1 MSQDEN
7 DLGLSPE
14 ALLRVRGLQL
24 SVAQRGIQVPIL
36 KGIDFDL
43 DVGEMV
49 GLVGPSGAGKSL
61 TALALLGLEPPG
73 SWRSGAV
80 HLRGVGE
87 LGTLAVPWG
96 RIRGRELAIV
106 FQDPAAAF
114 DPLIR
119 VGVLFEES
127 ARAHGMPIPIARQRG
142 LELLERMAL
151 PDPSRLWRSFSQEL
165 SGGQRQRVLLS
176 LALLHSPRILIA
188 DEPTTALDVTVQ
200 AQILELLRDLSA
212 AQGLSILLVTHD
224 LALVAENCQRMI
236 LIDGGKTVEEGD
248 VAMVFS
254 RPKEAVTRRLIQAA
268 GGGS

>member
-1 MSQDEN
+1 MSQNEN
-7 DLGLSPE
+7 IQGFLPEKLLS
-14 ALLRVRGLQL
+14 VRGLEL
-24 SVAQRGIQVPIL
+24 SVAQRGTRVPIL
-36 KGIDFDL
+36 KGLDFDL
-43 DVGEMV
+43 REGEIV

-61 TALALLGLEPPG
+61 TALALLGLEPKG
-73 SWRSGAV
+73 SWRSGSI
-80 HLRGVGE
+80 HLQGVGE
-87 LGTLAVPWG
+87 LGTPAVPWS
-96 RIRGRELAIV
+96 RVRGRELAIV

-127 ARAHGMPIPIARQRG
+127 ARAHNMPIPLAKRRG
-142 LELLERMAL
+142 QELLAHMAL
-151 PDPSRLWRSFSQEL
+151 PDPGRLWRSFPQEL
-165 SGGQRQRVLLS
+165 SGGQRQRVLLA

-212 AQGLSILLVTHD
+212 RQGLSILLVTHD

-236 LIDGGKTVEEGD
+236 LIAEGKTIEEGE
-248 VAMVFS
+248 VTTVFA

-268 GGGS
+268 GVVS